1 MNFNI
6 FLPVLRIASFGSLFL
21 LAACSSSDS
30 DQTVSQ
36 SGPPDNIQ
44 QLNVGNTISGSLID
58 GQQTLYR
65 VPSGAEIVL
74 ISESGDADLFL
85 TNSPVPAS
93 ATLLC
98 VSNDFF
104 QEENCTAS
112 VDDGELYAVVI
123 GRTDPTTYTLS
134 ATTDCSVPSINR
146 WVYRNMLDY
155 YLYADFVPEV
165 DPESFDSTIELI
177 RELRFNELDPFSN
190 VQGAIEQNEFSETGI
205 DFGFGQRWLR
215 DSQGNLRI
223 ARVYDD
229 SPFGRA
235 GIQRGDTI
243 VSINNES
250 INDLTNARF
259 FELTGD
265 RDNRIVSNW
274 EVIKADTGVTEFIPV
289 TIGEFTANTVL
300 HVDTFTNDFVDGAIG
315 YLAFE
320 SFIRTSEDDLNV
332 AFGQLASDN
341 VTELVLDLRYNSGG
355 LISIAQRL
363 ASQIAGPSIDGQTL
377 VSYRYN
383 EKYPQADFDFL
394 GINAVPSLGLD
405 RVIVITS
412 GATASSSELVINS
425 LRPYMEVVT
434 IGSRTTGKTL
444 ISQRRTF
451 CGINLNAMEAD
462 GVNVNG
468 VSVSGGI
475 AADCFAADDLTRDFG
490 IDAAGDVEGMLGA
503 SLDYISDG
511 TCVVDPVFAKRSD
524 TTAQFTDSSP
534 LPATVLDLPRQ

>member
-6 FLPVLRIASFGSLFL
+6 FLHVLRIASFGSLFL

-243 VSINNES
+243 
-250 INDLTNARF
+250 A
-259 FELTGD
+259 
-265 RDNRIVSNW
+265 
-274 EVIKADTGVTEFIPV
+274 
-289 TIGEFTANTVL
+289 
-300 HVDTFTNDFVDGAIG
+300 
-315 YLAFE
+315 
-320 SFIRTSEDDLNV
+320 
-332 AFGQLASDN
+332 
-341 VTELVLDLRYNSGG
+341 
-355 LISIAQRL
+355 
-363 ASQIAGPSIDGQTL
+363 
-377 VSYRYN
+377 VSYTH
-383 EKYPQADFDFL
+383 L
-394 GINAVPSLGLD
+394 
-405 RVIVITS
+405 
-412 GATASSSELVINS
+412 
-425 LRPYMEVVT
+425 
-434 IGSRTTGKTL
+434 TL
-444 ISQRRTF
+444 PTK
-451 CGINLNAMEAD
+451 A
-462 GVNVNG
+462 
-468 VSVSGGI
+468 
-475 AADCFAADDLTRDFG
+475 
-490 IDAAGDVEGMLGA
+490 
-503 SLDYISDG
+503 
-511 TCVVDPVFAKRSD
+511 
-524 TTAQFTDSSP
+524 
-534 LPATVLDLPRQ
+534 